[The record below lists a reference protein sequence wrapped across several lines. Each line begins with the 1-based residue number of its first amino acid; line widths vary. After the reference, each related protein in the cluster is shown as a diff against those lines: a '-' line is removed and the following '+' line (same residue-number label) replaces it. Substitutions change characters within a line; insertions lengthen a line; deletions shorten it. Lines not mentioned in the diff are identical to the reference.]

1 MVILLPAVKRLI
13 AILFLSVFLFNLF
26 GYRLLISYW
35 QYQEESKLEAKT
47 QTISDEE
54 LVSIKVATVLPPYTY
69 VSDTY
74 ETVNGEVD
82 VDGMTYKY
90 VKRKIFKD
98 SIEFLCIAHVEK
110 KRLENAREEFFKL
123 SNDLQNAT
131 NQKKNTNTLQIKP
144 ISFEYC
150 SLTESYNFLELKESP
165 RSFCGILTAFKS
177 ILLSGSLDHPPEETL
192 A

>member
-35 QYQEESKLEAKT
+35 QYQEESKLEA
-47 QTISDEE
+47 
-54 LVSIKVATVLPPYTY
+54 IKVATVLPPYTY

-165 RSFCGILTAFKS
+165 RSFCGILTPFKS